1 MHPAFYYKLL
11 LYKMKKILTIAVLV
25 LCSTMAFSQPATATS
40 NLSSRA
46 KAMRMMNFGHEE
58 YMIKDIKVYTDT
70 MTVYSLS
77 NFIIYPFGQWESM
90 EQYITDNQLHWYRE
104 SGYRKY
110 FDSMEVSVNRM
121 KRLDDSYLDMFY
133 SIWTRKVELL
143 GGRINDPEVKLA
155 NGIHVGMAKDDV
167 LKVFFK
173 KYPKS
178 YTSEVAVLKVISGA
192 GEVAEIYTFKGEKL
206 RHIKIE
212 TAYKYY

>member
-1 MHPAFYYKLL
+1 
-11 LYKMKKILTIAVLV
+11 MKKLFLLTLLMLTYNGVW
-25 LCSTMAFSQPATATS
+25 SQQVA
-40 NLSSRA
+40 SRA
-46 KAMRMMNFGHEE
+46 KAIRMMNFSRPE
-58 YMIKDIKVYTDT
+58 YQIKDVKVYTDT

-77 NFIIYPFGQWESM
+77 NTIIYPFGEWESM

-104 SGYRKY
+104 SDYRKY

-121 KRLDDSYLDMFY
+121 KRLDDSYIDMFY

-143 GGRINDPEVKLA
+143 GGRINDAEVVLA
-155 NGIHVGMAKDDV
+155 NGIHVGMSKDDV
-167 LKVFFK
+167 FRVFFK

-178 YTSEVAVLKVISGA
+178 YTSEVAVLKVVSGA
-192 GEVAEIYTFKGEKL
+192 GEVAEIYTFKGTKL

>member
-1 MHPAFYYKLL
+1 
-11 LYKMKKILTIAVLV
+11 MKKILTIAALV
-25 LCSTMAFSQPATATS
+25 LCSTMAFSQPATSTS
-40 NLSSRA
+40 GLSSRA
-46 KAMRMMNFGHEE
+46 KAMRMMNFSREE

-77 NFIIYPFGQWESM
+77 NIIIYPFGQWESM

-104 SGYRKY
+104 SDYRKF

-143 GGRINDPEVKLA
+143 GGRINDPEVILT
-155 NGIHVGMAKDDV
+155 NGIHVGMSKDDV
-167 LKVFFK
+167 FKVFFK

-192 GEVAEIYTFKGEKL
+192 GEVAEIYTFKGQKL

>member
-1 MHPAFYYKLL
+1 
-11 LYKMKKILTIAVLV
+11 MKKILTIAVLL
-25 LCSTMAFSQPATATS
+25 LCGTTMFAQQSTPAG
-40 NLSSRA
+40 NVSSRA
-46 KAMRMMNFGHEE
+46 KAMRMMNFSREE

-77 NFIIYPFGQWESM
+77 NYIIYPFGEWKSM
-90 EQYITDNQLHWYRE
+90 EDYITDNQLHWYRE
-104 SGYRKY
+104 SGYRQF

-133 SIWTRKVELL
+133 STWTRKVELL
-143 GGRINDPEVKLA
+143 GGRINDPEVVLA

-167 LKVFFK
+167 FKVFFK

-178 YTSEVAVLKVISGA
+178 YTADVSVLKVISGA
-192 GEVAEIYTFKGEKL
+192 GEVAEIYTFKGTKL

>member
-1 MHPAFYYKLL
+1 
-11 LYKMKKILTIAVLV
+11 MKKILTIAALV
-25 LCSTMAFSQPATATS
+25 LCSTLAFSQPATSTS
-40 NLSSRA
+40 GLSSRA
-46 KAMRMMNFGHEE
+46 KAMRMMNFSREE

-77 NFIIYPFGQWESM
+77 NIIIYPFGQWESM

-104 SGYRKY
+104 SDYRKF

-143 GGRINDPEVKLA
+143 GGRINDPEVILT
-155 NGIHVGMAKDDV
+155 NGIHVGMSKDDV
-167 LKVFFK
+167 FKVFFK

-192 GEVAEIYTFKGEKL
+192 GEVAEIYTFKGQKL

>member
-1 MHPAFYYKLL
+1 
-11 LYKMKKILTIAVLV
+11 MKRILTIAALV
-25 LCSTMAFSQPATATS
+25 LCSTMAFSQQVA
-40 NLSSRA
+40 SRA
-46 KAMRMMNFGHEE
+46 KAMRMMNFGREE

-77 NFIIYPFGQWESM
+77 NYVIYPFGEWESM

-104 SGYRKY
+104 SGYREY

-143 GGRINDPEVKLA
+143 GGRINDPEIVLA
-155 NGIHVGMAKDDV
+155 NGIHVGMSKDEV
-167 LKVFFK
+167 FRVFFK

-178 YTSEVAVLKVISGA
+178 YTSDVSVLKVISGA
-192 GEVAEIYTFKGEKL
+192 GEVAEIYTFKGTKL
-206 RHIKIE
+206 RHVKIE

>member
-1 MHPAFYYKLL
+1 
-11 LYKMKKILTIAVLV
+11 MKKILTIAALV
-25 LCSTMAFSQPATATS
+25 LCSTMAFSQPATSTS
-40 NLSSRA
+40 GLSSRA
-46 KAMRMMNFGHEE
+46 KAMRMMNFSREE

-77 NFIIYPFGQWESM
+77 NIIIYPFGQWESM

-104 SGYRKY
+104 SGYRKF

-143 GGRINDPEVKLA
+143 GGRINDPEVILT
-155 NGIHVGMAKDDV
+155 NGIHVGMSKDDV
-167 LKVFFK
+167 FKVFFK

-178 YTSEVAVLKVISGA
+178 YTSEVAGLKVISGA
-192 GEVAEIYTFKGEKL
+192 GEVAEIYTFKGQKL

>member
-1 MHPAFYYKLL
+1 
-11 LYKMKKILTIAVLV
+11 MKKIVTLAALV
-25 LCSTMAFSQPATATS
+25 LCGTMAFAQQPATGS
-40 NLSSRA
+40 VSSRA
-46 KAMRMMNFGHEE
+46 KAMRMMNFSRPE

-77 NFIIYPFGQWESM
+77 NYVIYPFGEWSSM

-104 SGYRKY
+104 SDYRRF

-121 KRLDDSYLDMFY
+121 RRVDDSYLDMFY
-133 SIWTRKVELL
+133 SIWTKKVELV
-143 GGRINDPEVKLA
+143 GGQINDPEVVLA
-155 NGIHVGMAKDDV
+155 NGLHVGMSKDDV
-167 LKVFFK
+167 FKVFFK

-192 GEVAEIYTFKGEKL
+192 GEVAEIYTFKGQKL

>member
-1 MHPAFYYKLL
+1 
-11 LYKMKKILTIAVLV
+11 MKKILTIAALM
-25 LCSTMAFSQPATATS
+25 LCSTVAFSQQNVLTG
-40 NLSSRA
+40 NVSSRA
-46 KAMRMMNFGHEE
+46 KAMRMMAFGREE

-77 NFIIYPFGQWESM
+77 NYVIYPFGEWESM

-104 SGYRKY
+104 SDYRKY

-143 GGRINDPEVKLA
+143 GGRINDPEVILA

-178 YTSEVAVLKVISGA
+178 YTSDVQVLKVISGA
-192 GEVAEIYTFKGEKL
+192 GEVAEIYTFKGQKL

-212 TAYKYY
+212 TAYMYY

>member
-1 MHPAFYYKLL
+1 
-11 LYKMKKILTIAVLV
+11 MKKILTIAALV
-25 LCSTMAFSQPATATS
+25 VCSTLAFSQPATSTS
-40 NLSSRA
+40 GLSSRA
-46 KAMRMMNFGHEE
+46 KAMRMMNFSREE

-77 NFIIYPFGQWESM
+77 NIIIYPFGQWESM

-104 SGYRKY
+104 SGYRKF

-143 GGRINDPEVKLA
+143 GGRINDPEVILT
-155 NGIHVGMAKDDV
+155 NGIHVGMSKDDV
-167 LKVFFK
+167 FKVFFK

-192 GEVAEIYTFKGEKL
+192 GEVAEIYTFKGQKL

>member
-1 MHPAFYYKLL
+1 
-11 LYKMKKILTIAVLV
+11 MKKILTIAAMV
-25 LCSTMAFSQPATATS
+25 LCSTMAFSQQVT
-40 NLSSRA
+40 SRA
-46 KAMRMMNFGHEE
+46 KAMRMMNFGREE

-77 NFIIYPFGQWESM
+77 NYVIYPFGEWESM

-104 SGYRKY
+104 SGYRSY

-143 GGRINDPEVKLA
+143 GGRINDPEIVLA
-155 NGIHVGMAKDDV
+155 NGIHVGMSKDDV
-167 LKVFFK
+167 FRVFFK

-178 YTSEVAVLKVISGA
+178 YTSDVAVLKVISGA
-192 GEVAEIYTFKGEKL
+192 GEVAEIYTFKGTRL
-206 RHIKIE
+206 RHVKIE
-212 TAYKYY
+212 TAYNYY

>member
-1 MHPAFYYKLL
+1 
-11 LYKMKKILTIAVLV
+11 MKKILTIAVLV

-46 KAMRMMNFGHEE
+46 KAMRMMNFGREE

>member
-1 MHPAFYYKLL
+1 
-11 LYKMKKILTIAVLV
+11 MKKILTIAVLA

-46 KAMRMMNFGHEE
+46 KAMRMMNFGREE

>member
-1 MHPAFYYKLL
+1 
-11 LYKMKKILTIAVLV
+11 MKKALIIAALV
-25 LCSTMAFSQPATATS
+25 LCSTMATAQKNVATG
-40 NLSSRA
+40 NVSSRA
-46 KAMRMMNFGHEE
+46 KAMRMMNFGREE
-58 YMIKDIKVYTDT
+58 YIIKDIKVYTDT

-77 NFIIYPFGQWESM
+77 NYVIYPFGEWESM

-143 GGRINDPEVKLA
+143 GGRINDPEIVLA
-155 NGIHVGMAKDDV
+155 NGIHVGMSKDDV
-167 LKVFFK
+167 FRVFFK

-178 YTSEVAVLKVISGA
+178 YTSDVSVLKVISGA
-192 GEVAEIYTFKGEKL
+192 GEVAEIYTFKGTRL
-206 RHIKIE
+206 RHVKIE
-212 TAYKYY
+212 TAYNYY

>member
-1 MHPAFYYKLL
+1 
-11 LYKMKKILTIAVLV
+11 MKKILTIAALV
-25 LCSTMAFSQPATATS
+25 LCSTIAFSQPATSTS
-40 NLSSRA
+40 GLSSRA
-46 KAMRMMNFGHEE
+46 KAMRMMNFSREE

-77 NFIIYPFGQWESM
+77 NIIIYPFGQWESM

-104 SGYRKY
+104 SGYRKF

-143 GGRINDPEVKLA
+143 GGRINDPEVILT
-155 NGIHVGMAKDDV
+155 NGIHVGMSKDDV
-167 LKVFFK
+167 FKVFFK

-192 GEVAEIYTFKGEKL
+192 GEVAEIYTFKGQKL